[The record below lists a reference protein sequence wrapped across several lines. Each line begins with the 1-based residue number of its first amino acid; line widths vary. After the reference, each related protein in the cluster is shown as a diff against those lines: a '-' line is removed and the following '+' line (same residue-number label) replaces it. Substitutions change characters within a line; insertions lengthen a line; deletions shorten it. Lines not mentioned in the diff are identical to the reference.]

1 MPPMYTNNQCGHR
14 DHLGNIREVLDAN
27 GAVCQYTDYYAFGAP
42 FCMPGT
48 YMGAT
53 LQQYEYNGKEL
64 DLMHGL
70 NTYDYGARQYYPVV
84 PVWDR
89 MDPLCEKYYG
99 VSPYAYCANNP
110 MRYIDADGN
119 AIKIWYKDKNGN
131 NTYYRFSGFHGQK
144 SIKIPNNQFVKDVI
158 SAYVYDTKNGGGKAF
173 LKAVHGKHYI
183 YIDDARL
190 ETGGTNMFS
199 VNGHQPTVYWNPEF
213 GIITSTGGRQS
224 PATILDHELDHA
236 VDDVM
241 NPNLHNQRENR
252 IDSKFENLEER
263 RVILG
268 SETITAIRNGEA
280 PRNDH
285 KGIPFRVSNPTS
297 IKPYKNK

>member
-1 MPPMYTNNQCGHR
+1 
-14 DHLGNIREVLDAN
+14 
-27 GAVCQYTDYYAFGAP
+27 
-42 FCMPGT
+42 
-48 YMGAT
+48 
-53 LQQYEYNGKEL
+53 
-64 DLMHGL
+64 
-70 NTYDYGARQYYPVV
+70 
-84 PVWDR
+84 
-89 MDPLCEKYYG
+89 
-99 VSPYAYCANNP
+99 
-110 MRYIDADGN
+110 
-119 AIKIWYKDKNGN
+119 
-131 NTYYRFSGFHGQK
+131 
-144 SIKIPNNQFVKDVI
+144 
-158 SAYVYDTKNGGGKAF
+158 
-173 LKAVHGKHYI
+173 
-183 YIDDARL
+183 
-190 ETGGTNMFS
+190 MFS

-280 PRNDH
+280 PRKDH

>member
-27 GAVCQYTDYYAFGAP
+27 GAVCQYPNYYAFGAP

-48 YMGAT
+48 YMGAS
-53 LQQYEYNGKEL
+53 LQPYKYNGKEL

-110 MRYIDADGN
+110 MRYIDSDGN

-173 LKAVHGKHYI
+173 LKAVHGKHDI

-190 ETGGTNMFS
+190 FIKGESEFE
-199 VNGHQPTVYWNPEF
+199 VVGHQPTVYWNPEF

-280 PRNDH
+280 PRKDH

>member
-53 LQQYEYNGKEL
+53 LQQYKYNGKEL

>member
-1 MPPMYTNNQCGHR
+1 MYTNNQCGHR

-27 GAVCQYTDYYAFGAP
+27 GAVCQYTNYYAFGAP

-48 YMGAT
+48 YMGAS
-53 LQQYEYNGKEL
+53 LQPYKYNGKEL

-99 VSPYAYCANNP
+99 MSPYAYCANNP
-110 MRYIDADGN
+110 MRYIDSDGN

-173 LKAVHGKHYI
+173 LKAVHGKHDI

-236 VDDVM
+236 VDDVI
-241 NPNLHNQRENR
+241 NPNLHNQRK
-252 IDSKFENLEER
+252 I
-263 RVILG
+263 
-268 SETITAIRNGEA
+268 
-280 PRNDH
+280 
-285 KGIPFRVSNPTS
+285 
-297 IKPYKNK
+297 

>member
-14 DHLGNIREVLDAN
+14 DHLGNLREVLDAN

-48 YMGAT
+48 YMGAS
-53 LQQYEYNGKEL
+53 LQPYKFNGKEL

-173 LKAVHGKHYI
+173 LKAVHGKHDI

-199 VNGHQPTVYWNPEF
+199 VNGHQPTVYWNPEI

-280 PRNDH
+280 PRKDH